1 MKNGL
6 YAGNVSYKAE
16 WLGLSSKMPP
26 RLMDQSK
33 EINLK
38 EKLLNFPLD
47 MNDPR
52 NSHFLSNLQTQE
64 KGTVK

>member
-1 MKNGL
+1 
-6 YAGNVSYKAE
+6 
-16 WLGLSSKMPP
+16 
-26 RLMDQSK
+26 MDQSK